1 MNKRQLKTAP
11 IEQRYHSAFHY
22 YNATNDLDKGKPF
35 TPDMKVGRLNLFDIL
50 NDAFLGTYRE
60 VFNAW
65 DPKESKVFTF
75 LKTAYAW
82 LIGVKKNNTQ
92 TLLTLQLI
100 PVDPK
105 QDDVFVELRRL
116 KENGN

>member
-1 MNKRQLKTAP
+1 MNKRQLKIVP
-11 IEQRYHSAFHY
+11 VKQRYNSVFRH
-22 YNATNDLDKGKPF
+22 YNATNDLDKGKPSK
-35 TPDMKVGRLNLFDIL
+35 PEIKVGRLNLFDIL

-82 LIGVKKNNTQ
+82 LIQVAKNNAKAP
-92 TLLTLQLI
+92 LTLQLI
-100 PVDPK
+100 PIDPK
-105 QDDVFVELRRL
+105 QNDVFVEMRRPT
-116 KENGN
+116 ENGN